1 MVALTLEEIDHFEE
15 CLLVS
20 GRWTES
26 LVRDVCAAARASVER
41 ERCGFDP
48 MRKYTITLPKSDG
61 KWIADGDYIDWL
73 EAANAKL
80 EKERDAFSKYYDE
93 ACNNLTIYRERIA
106 KLVEEVERLN
116 FILGNTIKARA
127 ENQKEAADLRAEN
140 EGLTADIDKE
150 VYSRTEHWRS
160 SVEGLQAENERLR
173 ERVSEAENRQG
184 LAEIENERLR
194 EALEKIAE
202 HRLPFLKSSE
212 IEIAEIA
219 SAALKG
225 EKE

>member
-1 MVALTLEEIDHFEE
+1 MTEAAEHIVRSAFPDVLE
-15 CLLVS
+15 
-20 GRWTES
+20 R
-26 LVRDVCAAARASVER
+26 LVR
-41 ERCGFDP
+41 
-48 MRKYTITLPKSDG
+48 
-61 KWIADGDYIDWL
+61 
-73 EAANAKL
+73 EAT
-80 EKERDAFSKYYDE
+80 E
-93 ACNNLTIYRERIA
+93 A
-106 KLVEEVERLN
+106 
-116 FILGNTIKARA
+116 
-127 ENQKEAADLRAEN
+127 LRSEN
-140 EGLTADIDKE
+140 ERLTADIDKE